1 MNIDDE
7 NAVAEWMCTKRENLK
22 IEITLEP
29 ISNFIGQIQEMI
41 SSYDEYP
48 EDKKRTKKIVKLLKN
63 GEEQFPVY
71 VLKNDKSNF
80 IMEGRHRIVAFYM
93 QGLKHV
99 PVARCN
105 LKNLLK
111 NKQ

>member
-1 MNIDDE
+1 MNINDE

-48 EDKKRTKKIVKLLKN
+48 EDKKRTKK
-63 GEEQFPVY
+63 
-71 VLKNDKSNF
+71 
-80 IMEGRHRIVAFYM
+80 
-93 QGLKHV
+93 
-99 PVARCN
+99 
-105 LKNLLK
+105 
-111 NKQ
+111 